1 VDERVMGV
9 QMPTP
14 LFAHLVTT
22 GLGPLFDGI
31 GHVLVTPEDFLPVVA
46 LALLAGLGGKR
57 YARSVLFTVTGAW
70 LAGGLIG
77 LMTGGSAPLAVT
89 ALSFLLLG
97 GLVAADRPVNVQ
109 VGVAL
114 AVLLGL
120 VHGQMNGAE
129 MKTVGIGVVGLLGT
143 VGCLFVLVSLVTGL
157 VVSLARPWTR
167 IAVRVAGSW
176 IVAIGLLY
184 VGWTFARL

>member
-1 VDERVMGV
+1 MTSLPIV
-9 QMPTP
+9 
-14 LFAHLVTT
+14 FAHLVTT

-31 GHVLVTPEDFLPVVA
+31 GHVIVTPEDLLPVVA

-57 YARSVLFTVTGAW
+57 YGRSVLFTVAGAW
-70 LAGGLIG
+70 LGGGLLG
-77 LMTGGSAPLAVT
+77 LVFGWGAPLAVT
-89 ALSFLLLG
+89 ALSFLILG
-97 GLVAADRPVNVQ
+97 GLVAADRPVNKRTG
-109 VGVAL
+109 VGLAL
-114 AVLLGL
+114 ALGL

-129 MKTVGIGVVGLLGT
+129 MATVGLGVTGLLGT

-157 VVSLARPWTR
+157 VVGLERPWTR

-184 VGWTFARL
+184 LGWNFGR